1 MLTAMPSGTKGVAIA
16 VLTAAVLTTAAC
28 GGSAKKAATPPPTS
42 STGSATSTSGPG
54 SATSATSTT
63 SAASSSGAPTG
74 APGSTLTTAQISKL
88 LLTDKDDVGYTF
100 NASQDSTAV
109 TTSQDSVTTGGAA
122 CQTFVDAE
130 EALSTKYGTTAEV
143 DRQLTKPNV
152 AIGIESSVMVF
163 PSADKAAAM
172 VGDLAAGLKS
182 CKNLAITQSGN
193 VAVVMTPSA
202 IPELTKNGQAG
213 YIDYMSAGGKTELM
227 AADLVHVGTAVSVV
241 AFIGPM
247 SNDPALLQQ
256 MGGKQLSHLSDV
268 QVGRLKTAQGL
279 S

>member
-1 MLTAMPSGTKGVAIA
+1 MLTAMPTGTKGVSIA
-16 VLTAAVLTTAAC
+16 VLTAAVLATAAC
-28 GGSAKKAATPPPTS
+28 GGSAKKSAAPPATS
-42 STGSATSTSGPG
+42 STGSATSAASAP
-54 SATSATSTT
+54 ATSAATSN
-63 SAASSSGAPTG
+63 GAPAG
-74 APGSTLTTAQISKL
+74 APGGSLTTAQISKL
-88 LLTDKDDVGYTF
+88 LLTDKDDAGYTF
-100 NASQDSTAV
+100 NASQDGTAV
-109 TTSQDSVTTGGAA
+109 TTTQDIVTTGGAA
-122 CQTFVDAE
+122 CQAFVDAE

-152 AIGIESSVMVF
+152 AIGIESSVIAF

-172 VGDLAAGLKS
+172 ISDLATGLKS
-182 CKNLAITQSGN
+182 CKNLAITQSGT
-193 VAVVMTPSA
+193 VSVVMTPSA
-202 IPELTKNGQAG
+202 IPELTKDGQAG
-213 YIDYMSAGGKTELM
+213 YINYMSAGGKTELM

>member
-1 MLTAMPSGTKGVAIA
+1 MPTGTKGVSIA
-16 VLTAAVLTTAAC
+16 VLTAVVLATAAC
-28 GGSAKKAATPPPTS
+28 GGSAKKAAAPPATS
-42 STGSATSTSGPG
+42 STGSGTSAG
-54 SATSATSTT
+54 SATATT
-63 SAASSSGAPTG
+63 SAATSSGAPTG
-74 APGSTLTTAQISKL
+74 APGGSLTTAQISAL
-88 LLTDKDDVGYTF
+88 LLTDKDDAGYTF
-100 NASQDSTAV
+100 NASQDGTAV
-109 TTSQDSVTTGGAA
+109 TTAQDTVTTGGAA

-143 DRQLTKPNV
+143 DRQLSKPNV
-152 AIGIESSVMVF
+152 AIGIESSVIAF

-172 VGDLAAGLKS
+172 ISDLATGLKT
-182 CKNLAITQSGN
+182 CKNLAITQSGT
-193 VAVVMTPSA
+193 VSVVMTPSA
-202 IPELTKNGQAG
+202 IPELTKDGQAG
-213 YIDYMSAGGKTELM
+213 YIDYMSAGGKTELL

-268 QVGRLKTAQGL
+268 QVARLKAAQGL

>member
-1 MLTAMPSGTKGVAIA
+1 MPSGTKGVSIA
-16 VLTAAVLTTAAC
+16 VLTAIVLATAAC
-28 GGSAKKAATPPPTS
+28 GGSAKKTAAPPATS
-42 STGSATSTSGPG
+42 GTGSAT
-54 SATSATSTT
+54 AAASATSTTSTTSAT

-74 APGSTLTTAQISKL
+74 APGGSLTTAQISKL
-88 LLTDKDDVGYTF
+88 LLTDKDDAGYTF
-100 NASQDSTAV
+100 NASQDGTAV
-109 TTSQDSVTTGGAA
+109 TTAQDAVTTGGAA
-122 CQTFVDAE
+122 CQAFVDAE

-152 AIGIESSVMVF
+152 AIGIESSVIAF

-172 VGDLAAGLKS
+172 ISDLAAALKT
-182 CKNLAITQSGN
+182 CKNLAITQSST
-193 VAVVMTPSA
+193 VSVVMTPSA
-202 IPELTKNGQAG
+202 IPELTKDGQAG